1 MAWGFANALGVEA
14 CRADDVSRIL
24 AICGA
29 WGVST
34 IGELPDA
41 PRAVVIELIRK
52 AKRKGRM
59 KRE

>member
-1 MAWGFANALGVEA
+1 MLAGGILETGAR
-14 CRADDVSRIL
+14 RADDVTRIL

-41 PRAVVIELIRK
+41 PRAVVMEL
-52 AKRKGRM
+52 GRVLI
-59 KRE
+59 KQLAA